1 MANDA
6 EFPRW
11 PPADPEVAAALDAA
25 ARDGLWGQYHG
36 PHVGGLEEELAAY
49 FGVPHVLTCASGTL
63 AVEAALRAVGVGAGD
78 EVVLASYEYESNFLT
93 IHAVGAKPV
102 LVDVTPGSAALD
114 PARLN
119 EAFTPATKAVLVS
132 HLHGTVADMPAVLAA
147 GESRGIK
154 VVEDAA
160 QCPGA
165 ALGGKKAG
173 SWGNAGVIS
182 FGGSKLLAAG
192 RGGAVFF
199 RDTAPCQR
207 AKVWLSRGVQQWAA
221 ISEMQAAVVRPQ
233 LKRLDER
240 TAQRQRAVVQIVQEL
255 ADVPGITPLGF
266 LGEPGAVG
274 SVGRVFERRPT
285 GPEET
290 FSGSGGSS
298 PAKPGSTH
306 PTGVLGEPGASAI
319 GVRTPVADAPGSPR
333 DRSAFYK
340 VGFHFDEARFGL
352 PREEF
357 CRLIRAEGVAFD
369 PGFKALHLS
378 RAPSRFLAAGSLP
391 EATRLHNDCVILHH
405 PILLGYE
412 EEISR
417 VARAVRSVYRKRTVP

>member
-6 EFPRW
+6 DYPRW
-11 PPADPEVAAALDAA
+11 PPADPEVVAALEAA

-63 AVEAALRAVGVGAGD
+63 AVEAALRAVGVGPGD

-93 IHAVGAKPV
+93 ILAIGAKPV
-102 LVDVTPGSAALD
+102 LVDVAPDSAALD
-114 PARLN
+114 PTRLH

-132 HLHGTVADMPAVLAA
+132 HLHGTVADMPAVHAA
-147 GESRGIK
+147 SESRGVK

-165 ALGGKKAG
+165 VLGGKKVG
-173 SWGNAGVIS
+173 SWGHAGVIS

-199 RDTAPCQR
+199 RDTASCQR

-240 TAQRQRAVVQIVQEL
+240 TAQRQRAVKQVVEEL
-255 ADVPGITPLGF
+255 SDLPGLSPLMF
-266 LGEPGAVG
+266 PDEPEAL
-274 SVGRVFERRPT
+274 
-285 GPEET
+285 ET
-290 FSGSGGSS
+290 DTLPPVANASGSS
-298 PAKPGSTH
+298 
-306 PTGVLGEPGASAI
+306 
-319 GVRTPVADAPGSPR
+319 RTT
-333 DRSAFYK
+333 SAFYK
-340 VGFHFDEARFGL
+340 VGFQFDDTLFGL
-352 PREEF
+352 SREEF
-357 CRLIRAEGVAFD
+357 CRLLRADGVAFD
-369 PGFKALHLS
+369 PGFRALHLS
-378 RAPSRFLAAGSLP
+378 RAPSRFRAAGSLP

-405 PILLGYE
+405 PILLGPE

>member
-1 MANDA
+1 MANEA

-11 PPADPEVAAALDAA
+11 PPADPEVVAALDAA
-25 ARDGLWGQYHG
+25 ARDGLWGQYLG
-36 PHVGGLEEELAAY
+36 SHVGSLEEELAAY

-63 AVEAALRAVGVGAGD
+63 AVEAALRAVGVGSDD

-93 IHAVGAKPV
+93 IHAIGAKPV
-102 LVDVTPGSAALD
+102 VVDVAPGSAALD
-114 PARLN
+114 TARLQ

-132 HLHGTVADMPAVLAA
+132 HLHGTLADMPAVLAA
-147 GESRGIK
+147 SEARGVQ

-165 ALGGKKAG
+165 VLGGKKAG

-199 RDTAPCQR
+199 RDSASFQR

-221 ISEMQAAVVRPQ
+221 ISELQAAVLRPQ

-240 TAQRQRAVVQIVQEL
+240 TMRRWRAVNQVVEEL
-255 ADVPGITPLGF
+255 SDLPGLTPLTF
-266 LGEPGAVG
+266 PGEPEALA
-274 SVGRVFERRPT
+274 T
-285 GPEET
+285 GTLP
-290 FSGSGGSS
+290 
-298 PAKPGSTH
+298 
-306 PTGVLGEPGASAI
+306 
-319 GVRTPVADAPGSPR
+319 PVANASGSPR
-333 DRSAFYK
+333 TTSAFYK
-340 VGFHFDEARFGL
+340 VGFQFDDTHFGL
-352 PREEF
+352 SREEF
-357 CRLIRAEGVAFD
+357 CRLLRAVGIAFD

-378 RAPSRFLAAGSLP
+378 RAPSRFRSVGSLP

-405 PILLGYE
+405 PILLGPE